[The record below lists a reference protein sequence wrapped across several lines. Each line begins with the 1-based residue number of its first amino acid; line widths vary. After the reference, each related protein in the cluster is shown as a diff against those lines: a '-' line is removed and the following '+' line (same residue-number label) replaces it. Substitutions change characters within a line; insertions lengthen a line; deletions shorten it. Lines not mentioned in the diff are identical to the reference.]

1 MSHALKAG
9 FAGFKALTV
18 CAVLASA
25 GTSSALAQPA
35 DHPDGEK
42 LKVSCDLGFAPF
54 CFKTASG
61 EITGFSYDL
70 AAAVAKKLGRPGV
83 EAIDSNFSAIFA
95 GLFSKRY
102 EMIVAPTTITEERAA
117 QMLFSEPYLPTGL
130 GFLTKKGTALADLS
144 ALKGKA
150 VGANNGSTSDK
161 WLTTNEAKYGYTI
174 QRYNKAAD
182 AVQAVMVGRA
192 FAMLADAPAARY
204 ITTQNKETEMPYAV
218 STGGNFAF
226 AFRKEDTGFRAK
238 VERALECL
246 KKDGTVATIHVK
258 WFGVKPAADSSTAK
272 IFPGTGAVGFGGYDA
287 TEVPL
292 DCK

>member
-1 MSHALKAG
+1 MPYGKSLRTLSFAAATILSWQVLPAAAQMS
-9 FAGFKALTV
+9 
-18 CAVLASA
+18 
-25 GTSSALAQPA
+25 
-35 DHPDGEK
+35 DHPDNEK

-70 AAAVAKKLGRPGV
+70 ATEVAKKLKRPGV

-102 EMIVAPTTITEERAA
+102 EMIVAPTTVTEERAA

-130 GFLTKKGTALADLS
+130 GFLTKKGEAVANLE

-150 VGANNGSTSDK
+150 IAVNNGSTSDK
-161 WLTTNEAKYGYTI
+161 WLTGNEAQYGFTV

-182 AVQAVMVGRA
+182 GVQAVMVGRA
-192 FAMLADAPAARY
+192 FALLADAPAARY
-204 ITTQNKETEMPYAV
+204 ITTQNAGTDVPYV
-218 STGGNFAF
+218 ISTGGNFAF
-226 AFRKEDTGFRAK
+226 AFRKEDTEFRAR
-238 VERALECL
+238 VERALECM
-246 KKDGTVATIHVK
+246 KAEGTLTKLHKK
-258 WFGVKPAADSSTAK
+258 WFGSEPAPDSSTVKVMA
-272 IFPGTGAVGFGGYDA
+272 GTGAPGFAGYDA
-287 TEVPL
+287 TEVKA